1 MRIAVCDDNRG
12 FLQAIR
18 KQLDELPM
26 VEHVSLFDH
35 QSTLLRA
42 AAQGSRFDVV
52 LLDIELNC
60 EENGIDVAE
69 ELYRQSPGTKI
80 IYVTGYND
88 RFSQH
93 IFLRKSNLS
102 GYLTKPVDGALL
114 LANLQKAADAA
125 EPAREPTLMLRVG
138 GTMTAVPCGEILFI
152 ESLDHV
158 IQVHTAG
165 ETITAYDTL
174 RSVLPTLP
182 AGFFQ
187 CHKSFIVNMRQIR
200 RFQAADIL
208 LKSGALVPVSRSR
221 CAQTRDAYFQFMKNL
236 F

>member
-12 FLQAIR
+12 FLQTILR
-18 KQLDELPM
+18 QLNGLPM
-26 VEHVSLFDH
+26 VERVSLFDH
-35 QSTLLRA
+35 QNLLLRA
-42 AAQGSRFDVV
+42 VTEGDSFDAV
-52 LLDIELNC
+52 LLDIDLNC

-69 ELYRQSPGTKI
+69 ELYRLSPATKI

-93 IFLRKSNLS
+93 IFLRRSNLS

-114 LANLQKAADAA
+114 LANLQKAASAVETA
-125 EPAREPTLMLRVG
+125 PEPTLMLRVG

-158 IQVHTAG
+158 IRVHTAL

-174 RSVLPTLP
+174 RSILPTLP
-182 AGFFQ
+182 AGFHQ

-200 RFQAADIL
+200 RFQTTDIL
-208 LKSGALVPVSRSR
+208 LKNGALVPVSRSR
-221 CAQTRDAYFQFMKNL
+221 YAKTRDAYFQFMKSL